1 MKSNNILIILV
12 AFALVFMATS
22 CAEPQPIDPCIQ
34 TEETHGFIFGLIHGF
49 LAPLT
54 FLISLISD
62 SVAMYAVNNS
72 GGWYDF
78 GFLLGIG
85 GFSGGIFKGSK
96 KKR

>member
-1 MKSNNILIILV
+1 MKNNYVLVISIAFVLIMM
-12 AFALVFMATS
+12 MAS

-34 TEETHGFIFGLIHGF
+34 TDETHGFLFGLLHGF

-54 FLISLISD
+54 FLISLVSD
-62 SVAMYAVNNS
+62 NVAMYAVNNS